1 MTPDFTRNHFELFG
15 LPVAYAIDLERLD
28 RDYRE
33 VQGRVHPDRF
43 AAAAESEK
51 RLSMQWATQANEAY
65 RTLRDP
71 VSRARYLLS
80 LKGFDTGEETNTAMP
95 PDFLMQ
101 QMELREAAAEA
112 RAARDAHALEGL
124 RLSIAAGREEML
136 RLLGRA
142 LDADRNYDAGCSLV
156 RKLRF
161 LEKVDEELDESL
173 EALQPEE
180 AR

>member
-15 LPVAYAIDLERLD
+15 LPVAFAVDLERLD

-43 AAAAESEK
+43 ASAPVSDR

-65 RTLRDP
+65 RTLREP
-71 VSRARYLLS
+71 LLRARYLLA
-80 LKGFDTGEETNTAMP
+80 LKGYDTAEEDNTAMP
-95 PDFLMQ
+95 ADFLME
-101 QMELREAAAEA
+101 QMDWREQAADA
-112 RAARDAHALEGL
+112 RAAKDIAALKALGASIDAKRAAMHEGL
-124 RLSIAAGREEML
+124 GKSLGSTGNYEAA
-136 RLLGRA
+136 
-142 LDADRNYDAGCSLV
+142 CVLV

-161 LEKVDEELDESL
+161 LDKLGEELLDAVHGIED
-173 EALQPEE
+173 A